1 MKSSSRAIRSVLI
14 VDDDRNLLSAC
25 ARSLRR
31 GRKVFI
37 ATNASTARKIA
48 RVRRTL
54 DAAIADLRLGMTTGI
69 DLVRELKREQP
80 DMLIAMVSG
89 YLSVAAAMAAV
100 RAGADAVLSK
110 PISPRAILRHLEA
123 GTTPEPNLDETPT
136 LARVE
141 WEHISRVLA
150 DTDGN
155 ISEAAHR
162 LGLYRQTL
170 QRRLRKKP
178 PKAGR

>member
-1 MKSSSRAIRSVLI
+1 MKSSSRAVRSVLI
-14 VDDDRNLLSAC
+14 VDDDRNLLAAC
-25 ARSLRR
+25 ARSLQR

-37 ATNASTARKIA
+37 ATNAATARKIA
-48 RVRRTL
+48 RVETL
-54 DAAIADLRLGMTTGI
+54 DAAIVDLRLGMTTGI
-69 DLVRELKREQP
+69 DLVRDLKREQP
-80 DMLIAMVSG
+80 TMLIALVSG
-89 YLSVAAAMAAV
+89 YLSVPAAMAAV

-110 PISPRAILRHLEA
+110 PISPRTIIRHLED
-123 GTTPEPNLDETPT
+123 GTTPEPDLDYTPT
-136 LARVE
+136 LADVE